1 MEGFK
6 GHLRQVTPLV
16 SAEADVLE
24 AFDEPSH
31 ADEVLQDVLKAF
43 FALKRQEAAVRP
55 ASRDRSSL
63 DALQQLVSPSGL
75 RCFMWSKL
83 FGSICSLFAS
93 SSCPRSRLEQLE
105 ASMEQLRREQQDGLS
120 QRFNDMDKAFWWCL
134 VIDFE
139 L

>member
-6 GHLRQVTPLV
+6 RHLRQVTPLV

-31 ADEVLQDVLKAF
+31 ADEVLQDVFKAF

-63 DALQQLVSPSGL
+63 DALQQLVLDPIEGL
-75 RCFMWSKL
+75 
-83 FGSICSLFAS
+83 
-93 SSCPRSRLEQLE
+93 
-105 ASMEQLRREQQDGLS
+105 
-120 QRFNDMDKAFWWCL
+120 
-134 VIDFE
+134 
-139 L
+139 